1 MTEPKSY
8 LIPETLRG
16 HLMAI
21 IGEVPAKMG
30 ARALVALHEMKAHVG
45 DDLSGHHPLMEENAR
60 LQDEIKRLNAEIKLE
75 KDAERQLRLARS
87 SVASLQEL
95 GDAQRE
101 EIKRLEAELF
111 KAKRPLEAA
120 GLVSRDPEGDY
131 DESFVKENPKE

>member
-30 ARALVALHEMKAHVG
+30 AQALVALHEMKAHVG

-60 LQDEIKRLNAEIKLE
+60 
-75 KDAERQLRLARS
+75 
-87 SVASLQEL
+87 LQEL